1 MNKWLNQSIQL
12 AQQGNY
18 LDRLQD
24 VYKLPKNERRQIP
37 QHIWKEVEEAFRD
50 KDNTKLIHLFLDF
63 ELFPIKHSFV
73 AYLRRDAGAIERNPK
88 IVAEIASVIYS
99 MGLEELKIRCEEPK
113 ETNRQIGPLFKN
125 FLIREEL
132 GLEKMNMSRFK
143 STDANGIFTGSDA
156 ESKDYAAEFLG
167 YTRNK
172 GLDFLARINGK
183 HIIGEAKFLTDFGGH
198 QNAQLDD
205 AYSTLNATVSNAEKI
220 LILDGVLFIA
230 NTGKMYHSITH
241 QYPNENIMS
250 AILIKDFIAEKLLE
264 T

>member
-1 MNKWLNQSIQL
+1 MNKWLNLSIKL
-12 AQQGNY
+12 AQQSNY

-24 VYKLPKNERRQIP
+24 VYKLPKNERRIVP
-37 QHIWKEVEEAFRD
+37 QEIWNEVIKAFNSR
-50 KDNTKLIHLFLDF
+50 DNTKLIHLFLDF

-73 AYLRRDAGAIERNPK
+73 AYLRRDINAIERNPK
-88 IVAEIASVIYS
+88 IVAEIANAMYEI
-99 MGLEELKIRCEEPK
+99 GLDELKIRCEEPK

-125 FLIREEL
+125 FLISEDL

-143 STDANGIFTGSDA
+143 TTRANGIFIGSDT
-156 ESKDYAAEFLG
+156 ESKDYATEFLG
-167 YTRNK
+167 YSRNK

-205 AYSTLNATVSNAEKI
+205 AYSTLNATVDGAEKI
-220 LILDGVLFIA
+220 LILDGVLYIS
-230 NTGKMYHSITH
+230 NTGKMYQSITQ
-241 QYPNENIMS
+241 QYKNENIMS